1 MSQTTA
7 QLVGA
12 LLTLAGLGVRALA
25 GLRGFNHR

>member
-12 LLTLAGLGVRALA
+12 LVALA
-25 GLRGFNHR
+25 GLAALALASVRSINRR

>member
-12 LLTLAGLGVRALA
+12 LVSLAGLGALA
-25 GLRGFNHR
+25 LASLRSFTRR